1 MTMDDLEPTSYLSL
15 DMPSEQSSSATFAS
29 SSNGGSWHKM
39 RRLPSNTN
47 GSSNGVRIADI
58 SPKRSPLLKRLGEDA
73 PIAAHHLTPYPLGA
87 HRLSDDLNAGGR
99 AGSPEFVALSPV
111 LRGQTPRASDGAV
124 MTSSGSP
131 KPKRLD
137 DGIDARAGS
146 LGADIAP
153 WLEDDAAVSSS
164 SGGISP
170 LQMPSAGAQGKSSFP
185 GSTIG
190 RKSSFN
196 PSSLPPSPGVSLRHG
211 SFPAAA
217 PRMVNETGPPML
229 ASGGDR
235 KSSQSSQGST
245 AQSVRTTGD
254 LAMASLA
261 RSRNYSQESLR
272 LEPSGRFGSTTGM
285 AASGYD
291 ISGGGGTGAASSS
304 SGGKNGSVGDRRR
317 MMSSALGIFRKKT
330 SQSQEAPVTSSSRP
344 SSGGSIPEA
353 PRFGSTSG
361 KISFRRG
368 KPKHESEEPAQEDTV
383 LGTEYRLDTDLEDMD
398 GIIDHEVL
406 KKASLAPSAGGS
418 SHSGSLSGQ
427 ARKVSYASF
436 ASRGGESSAGML
448 ARSSSSFN
456 GDPFAGP
463 LSSST
468 IYGQTP
474 PSPHS
479 DLRPIAFDQSR
490 RPSNLRHQTLTD
502 DSLPRQE
509 SARRPS
515 KDLGGATAASMMFN
529 TDPFGVKDKAA
540 ASQTA
545 AVNGAPANGAAN
557 GAALEAAWQAPESW
571 GVEGEEDEDQEGAS
585 SDEVE
590 SLHEPEPEPE
600 VVRGNP
606 PPFGYNSGRRRPN
619 TASRSLGRPGTR
631 GAASSRPNTSSSAH
645 AASQHFIRIYSA
657 DGTYTTMSWP
667 LHATTH
673 DITMALV
680 SKSPKTRANMKLY
693 IRERGQD
700 RQLLPSEKPV
710 AIQLRRLLQA
720 GYSDA
725 DRIEEKGRENLAML
739 CRFIFQVPYLPT
751 LDPDDESSY
760 ESFEL
765 VDLGGRDLQAVPIF
779 LYKHAHSIISLNLSR
794 NPMSDLPL
802 DFVQACTTLRELRM
816 THMAMKRIPASI
828 RQAVAL
834 TRLDISCNRI
844 VDLEH
849 AGLQDIQTLVSL
861 KAQNN
866 RLTSIPDSFVRLKSL
881 KYLNISNNKFTE
893 FPAVVCKIRNLVDLD
908 VSFNEIVEFPAEMCH
923 LTHLERLVAVGNALS
938 TFPESFSTLGSL
950 RELDVRRN
958 RLTDLNAVYALP
970 NLAMFQ
976 ANDNLLVVL
985 DAQLG
990 SRVREFSVP
999 HNSITRFTLAPS
1011 KMANVMYSLTVLD
1024 LSYGKLSTLAEDAL
1038 GQLVNL
1044 ETLNLNYNKF
1054 VRLPETMEN
1063 LKSLKVLSCTENVL
1077 TSLPAGLG
1085 RLERL
1090 EVLNVHNNN
1099 LKELPGS
1106 IWQCKKLHTLNA
1118 SSNLLD
1124 AFPDAPVSMM
1134 EALMLHDPDEI
1145 PRGDA
1150 VPPLASSLRKLY
1162 LADNQLTDD
1171 VFDPVSM
1178 LTELRVI
1185 NLSFNGIYEIP
1196 TWTLS
1201 KMYMLEE
1208 LYMSGNNL
1216 TSLPSEDFERL
1227 TSLRILHLNGNK
1239 LRTLP
1244 GDIGKIRNLATLDV
1258 GSNVLKYN
1266 IANWPYDWNWNW
1278 NLELRYLNLS
1288 GNKRL
1293 EIKPTSSHDIGLGSA
1308 RGELSDFSK
1317 LTHLRVLGLM
1327 DVTLRIPTLPDESED
1342 RRVRTSFSDI
1352 NNMAYG
1358 ISDTLGRI
1366 DHLSLFDLVVPNF
1379 RSKEDECVFGM
1390 FGRMDAGPHG
1400 SHVSKFVQEWFA
1412 QSFARELDSLGDGE
1426 TPGDA
1431 MRRTFLSVNKH
1442 CFDVL
1447 SGLDSSRKDSMAEE
1461 YPLQA
1466 NSYSPHL
1473 PHLKR
1478 GASGVVAYLVG
1489 KTLYV
1494 ANVGDMAA
1502 VVSNQGEA
1510 EVLSVRH
1517 DPLDREETL
1526 RIRAAEAWVSPRG
1539 MVNDE
1544 IRVSRSFG
1552 YYNAVPAVNALPA
1565 LFTRELTAADEFV
1578 IIGNRALWDYCSYQ
1592 TAIDIARTEKDD
1604 PMVAAQK
1611 LRDFAIGYGAESST
1625 MIMVINVGDLF
1636 KQRAG
1641 RADVDGDLPQKRVV
1655 ARNRRAEDVGDR
1667 TLMRLQQEVEPP
1679 TGQVAIVFTD
1689 IKNSTSLW
1697 ETNPGMQTAMR
1708 MHNSLLRRQLRII
1721 GGYEVKTEG
1730 DAFMVSFPTVASA
1743 VLWAFTCQ
1751 LQLLNEDWPREI
1763 LECEDGREV
1772 LDSHGER
1779 IQRGLSVRMGI
1790 HWGTPVW
1797 ERDPI
1802 TRRMDYFGPM
1812 VNKSSRVSASADGG
1826 QIMASNDVLKEVRG
1840 IIDYLEAGE
1849 GQEPEDVGRDV
1860 IQLQRLG
1867 LGVLDMGERKLKGL
1881 EVPEKLFLIY
1891 PKALAGR
1898 LELSTDIRDNVEVK
1912 TAKLYGGE
1920 EDRILGLEELRQLV
1934 SVCFRLEALT
1944 VDKVSSE
1951 RQDLADIP
1959 AGKIFQHSSF
1969 HGPRLH
1975 DDMSDEDLLAIT
1987 ESLTARIANSVSTLV
2002 SYSSQVERR
2011 TLIFLG
2017 SSHGSYM
2024 VITTHWSRSR
2034 KPRG

>member
-1 MTMDDLEPTSYLSL
+1 M
-15 DMPSEQSSSATFAS
+15 
-29 SSNGGSWHKM
+29 
-39 RRLPSNTN
+39 
-47 GSSNGVRIADI
+47 
-58 SPKRSPLLKRLGEDA
+58 
-73 PIAAHHLTPYPLGA
+73 
-87 HRLSDDLNAGGR
+87 
-99 AGSPEFVALSPV
+99 
-111 LRGQTPRASDGAV
+111 
-124 MTSSGSP
+124 
-131 KPKRLD
+131 
-137 DGIDARAGS
+137 
-146 LGADIAP
+146 
-153 WLEDDAAVSSS
+153 
-164 SGGISP
+164 
-170 LQMPSAGAQGKSSFP
+170 
-185 GSTIG
+185 
-190 RKSSFN
+190 
-196 PSSLPPSPGVSLRHG
+196 
-211 SFPAAA
+211 
-217 PRMVNETGPPML
+217 
-229 ASGGDR
+229 
-235 KSSQSSQGST
+235 
-245 AQSVRTTGD
+245 SVRTTGGGTS
-254 LAMASLA
+254 SLG

-272 LEPSGRFGSTTGM
+272 LDGSSSGRAGSTTGL

-291 ISGGGGTGAASSS
+291 ISGTSGPGGAAATSSSLSNVGKHGGVAGTGGG
-304 SGGKNGSVGDRRR
+304 GDRRR

-330 SQSQEAPVTSSSRP
+330 SHSNEVPISRTGTSSSRP
-344 SSGGSIPEA
+344 SSGGSVPEA
-353 PRFGSTSG
+353 PAAPPRFGSSS
-361 KISFRRG
+361 KIGFRRG
-368 KPKHESEEPAQEDTV
+368 KPKNDVDETQQQQQQQEEDVV
-383 LGTEYRLDTDLEDMD
+383 LGTEYRLDTDLEDMA

-406 KKASLAPSAGGS
+406 KKASLAPSTGGSS

-427 ARKVSYASF
+427 TRKISYASF
-436 ASRGGESSAGML
+436 ASRGETSSMGTPSGGAG
-448 ARSSSSFN
+448 SSGSFS
-456 GDPFAGP
+456 GDPFSGASASGGGGMGA
-463 LSSST
+463 SA
-468 IYGQTP
+468 YARTP
-474 PSPHS
+474 PSPHTE
-479 DLRPIAFDQSR
+479 LRPAVLDQPR
-490 RPSNLRHQTLTD
+490 RPSNLRHQTSNTE
-502 DSLPRQE
+502 DSASSSPGRQQQQE
-509 SARRPS
+509 QDSVSGRRPS
-515 KDLGGATAASMMFN
+515 KDLVSASMFN
-529 TDPFGVKDKAA
+529 TDPFGVKGKA
-540 ASQTA
+540 TA
-545 AVNGAPANGAAN
+545 GLANGN
-557 GAALEAAWQAPESW
+557 GEASSASGVALEAAWQAPESW

-600 VVRGNP
+600 VVRVGAP
-606 PPFGYNSGRRRPN
+606 PPFGYNSGGRRRPN
-619 TASRSLGRPGTR
+619 TANRSFGRPGTR

-645 AASQHFIRIYSA
+645 AASPHFIRIYSA

-680 SKSPKTRANMKLY
+680 SKSPKVRANMKLY

-700 RQLLPSEKPV
+700 RQLLPSEKPL

-720 GYSDA
+720 GYSDS
-725 DRIEEKGRENLAML
+725 DRIDEKGRENLAML
-739 CRFIFQVPYLPT
+739 CRFIFQVPYLPA
-751 LDPDDESSY
+751 LDPEDESSY

-828 RQAVAL
+828 RQAAAL

-908 VSFNEIVEFPAEMCH
+908 VSFNEIVEFPAEMCQ

-958 RLTDLNAVYALP
+958 RLTDLDAVYALP

-976 ANDNLLVVL
+976 ANDNQLVVL

-1011 KMANVMYSLTVLD
+1011 KMANVSYSLTVLD

-1063 LKSLKVLSCTENVL
+1063 LKSLRVLSCTENVL

-1106 IWQCKKLHTLNA
+1106 IWQCRKLHTLNA

-1134 EALMLHDPDEI
+1134 EALMLHDPDDDM
-1145 PRGDA
+1145 PRGDV

-1178 LTELRVI
+1178 LTELRVM

-1201 KMYMLEE
+1201 KMHMLEE

-1227 TSLRILHLNGNK
+1227 TSLRVLHLNGNK

-1244 GDIGKIRNLATLDV
+1244 GDIGKIRKLATLDV

-1317 LTHLRVLGLM
+1317 LTQLRVLGLM

-1358 ISDTLGRI
+1358 ISDTLGRL

-1379 RSKEDECVFGM
+1379 RSKEDECLFGM
-1390 FGRMDAGPHG
+1390 FGRMNAGPHG
-1400 SHVSKFVQEWFA
+1400 SHISKFVQEWFA
-1412 QSFARELDSLGDGE
+1412 QSFARELDGLGEGE
-1426 TPGDA
+1426 TPSDA

-1447 SGLDSSRKDSMAEE
+1447 SGLDSSRKDSMSDE
-1461 YPLQA
+1461 YPMQA

-1473 PHLKR
+1473 PHLKQ

-1494 ANVGDMAA
+1494 ANAGDMAA

-1611 LRDFAIGYGAESST
+1611 LRDFAIGYGADSST

-1641 RADVDGDLPQKRVV
+1641 GRADADGDLPQKRVV

-1849 GQEPEDVGRDV
+1849 GEQPEDVGRDV

-1867 LGVLDMGERKLKGL
+1867 LGVLDMGLRKLKGL
-1881 EVPEKLFLIY
+1881 EVPEKLYLIY

-1898 LELSTDIRDNVEVK
+1898 LELSTDLRDNVEVK

-1920 EDRILGLEELRQLV
+1920 EERLVSMDELRQLV

-1944 VDKVSSE
+1944 MDKVSSE
-1951 RQDLADIP
+1951 RQQDASVEIP
-1959 AGKIFQHSSF
+1959 AGRVFQHSSF

-1975 DDMSDEDLLAIT
+1975 EDMSDEDLVAII
-1987 ESLTARIANSVSTLV
+1987 ESLTARITNSISTLV
-2002 SYSSQVERR
+2002 STRVPRRISLPLMLTLPSSRD
-2011 TLIFLG
+2011 
-2017 SSHGSYM
+2017 SYM
-2024 VITTHWSRSR
+2024 VTPTPSWRFQELLGSIQESSCRRWR
-2034 KPRG
+2034 P